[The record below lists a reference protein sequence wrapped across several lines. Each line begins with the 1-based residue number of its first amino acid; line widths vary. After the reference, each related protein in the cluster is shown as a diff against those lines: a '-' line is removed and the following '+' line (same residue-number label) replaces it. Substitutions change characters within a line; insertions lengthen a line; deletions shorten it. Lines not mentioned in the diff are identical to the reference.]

1 MLYRLLSREPRICST
16 GDRWFPSVD
25 SVYFYNPLPAGLT
38 TEEQSYI
45 IGTQANIWGEYIQTP
60 EAFEYMAFPRLLA
73 MSEVQW
79 TQPEYKDFVIF
90 YSQVG

>member
-1 MLYRLLSREPRICST
+1 M
-16 GDRWFPSVD
+16 
-25 SVYFYNPLPAGLT
+25 T

-79 TQPEYKDFVIF
+79 TQPEYKDFVFLLAGWIR
-90 YSQVG
+90 SSNGWTIVR